1 MNSVR
6 ERLVREVLTRLTVR
20 LHPLPVLRMP
30 GTPLP
35 RDLGGALLLLI
46 EGDQITAHANQVVS
60 RALTLRL
67 TAVCRGPEAFDIADQ
82 TLVAAHAALL
92 ADPSLGGLALGL
104 REIDCEWEFD
114 DTDTGAAALPARFE
128 IRYRTH
134 AHDLTKT
141 G

>member
-1 MNSVR
+1 MHSVR
-6 ERLVREVLTRLTVR
+6 ERLIREVLTRLAAR

-35 RDLGGALLLLI
+35 RDLGGALLFLV

-82 TLVAAHAALL
+82 ALVAAHAALL

-134 AHDLTKT
+134 ANDLTKT